1 MSRHSMGVFGEQL
14 PRNKQLAHNAQLPKI
29 KLCGL
34 MREEDIATANEIQPD
49 MVGFIVDYPP
59 SRRSLTTEALR
70 NLSALVDPSIAR
82 VGVFVNA
89 EPELIC
95 QLLAQGIIDVVQL
108 HGDEDD
114 AYIQQLRKHISAP
127 IMQAFCIRD
136 VQSLDKAQQS
146 SADMVLLDSGKG
158 NGKTF
163 NWDLIDLIDLI
174 SHISRPY
181 FLAGGLKLQ
190 NIHEAQKRLHPFGL
204 DMSSGLETDGM
215 KDPDKMRS
223 AVAAVRR

>member
-1 MSRHSMGVFGEQL
+1 MTRHSVSALVSAGHKEQ
-14 PRNKQLAHNAQLPKI
+14 PPKI

-34 MREEDIATANEIQPD
+34 MREEDIAIANEIQPD
-49 MVGFIVDYPP
+49 LVGFIVDYPP
-59 SRRSLTTEALR
+59 SRRSLSIDEL
-70 NLSALVDPSIAR
+70 NELSSLVDSSIVR

-89 EPELIC
+89 GSELIC
-95 QLLAQGIIDVVQL
+95 QLVVQGIIDVVQL

-146 SADMVLLDSGKG
+146 SADMVLLDSEKG
-158 NGKTF
+158 SGRTF
-163 NWDLIDLIDLI
+163 NWDLIDLMDLI

-181 FLAGGLKLQ
+181 FLAGGITLQ
-190 NIHEAQKRLHPFGL
+190 NIHEAQKRLHPFGF

-223 AVAAVRR
+223 AVAAVRRQA